1 MDLNG
6 WLAVNYWT
14 NNIDKQ
20 IVQFS
25 KLWREEFH
33 FENNKPNQK
42 KLKYIYRERVKCIRV
57 FAKSEKESSNRIKW
71 FQLTRMFRSIKKLLV
86 RFVSWIEINI
96 VWSTKREESS
106 SAKKKDKIH
115 TKKNTVRSNW
125 MQKHDANNEK

>member
-1 MDLNG
+1 MLDING

-33 FENNKPNQK
+33 IENNKPNQK
-42 KLKYIYRERVKCIRV
+42 KTEIYIYRERVKCIRV

-115 TKKNTVRSNW
+115 TKK
-125 MQKHDANNEK
+125 KHGSVKSDAETWCK